1 MAQFTVTNLT
11 AEPIII
17 QEAYVTIPG
26 NATVSF
32 RRFLPRVEEMNRFFE
47 LRDAGAISWSVD
59 LDPWELEFR
68 GGGAISDIESLPTA
82 TVDTTLVL
90 RPDGSGGVSW
100 QSPINGTQEAK
111 VWSFQTNETT
121 QYAGGFYEFSGTDD
135 DFSPSIAY
143 GDAGTSKAAHFMI
156 VTGGATVD
164 QLTVRVS
171 GTSITDEGVQTGS
184 DSEDIVIPESTA
196 ANSFFETSKK
206 WNGQV
211 TVEAISGTPVA
222 CNYGWDKY
230 HDVGN
235 SDFQVSGLECLWESD
250 SSDSSSDIAL
260 IHHKASGWTFNAA
273 ADPTPPA
280 PIAVRSTDHSGNN
293 GHSVGPGA
301 WKRTN
306 LSVAVAGSQSE
317 GILFCVTSG
326 NTGIGTLSFRHMTC
340 EVTLAR

>member
-11 AEPIII
+11 SDPVII

-26 NATVSF
+26 NSTVTF
-32 RRFLPRVEEMNRFFE
+32 NRFLPRVEEMDRFFE
-47 LRDAGAISWSVD
+47 LRDAGAISWTVVI
-59 LDPWELEFR
+59 DPWELEFR
-68 GGGAISDIESLPTA
+68 GAGAISDIENLSTA
-82 TVDTTLVL
+82 NTDTTLVL
-90 RPDGSGGVSW
+90 RPDGSGGVNW
-100 QSPINGTQEAK
+100 QSPNAGVQESRIWA
-111 VWSFQTNETT
+111 FQTNETT

-135 DFSPSIAY
+135 DFNPSITY
-143 GDAGTSKAAHFMI
+143 GDASTSKAAHFMI
-156 VTGGATVD
+156 VTGSATVD

-171 GTSITDEGVQTGS
+171 GTSVTDAGVQTGS
-184 DSEDIVIPESTA
+184 DSEDIVIPTSTP

-211 TVEAISGTPVA
+211 TVEAVAGTSVT

-235 SDFQVSGLECLWESD
+235 TDFQVAGLECLWESD
-250 SSDSSSDIAL
+250 SSDSGSDIAL
-260 IHHKASGWTFNAA
+260 IHHKATGWTFNAA

-280 PIAVRSTDHSGNN
+280 PIAVRSVDHSGNN

-306 LSVAVAGSQSE
+306 LSVAIAGSQSE
-317 GILFCVTSG
+317 GILFCITSG
-326 NTGIGTLSFRHMTC
+326 NTGIGTLSFRQMTC
-340 EVTLAR
+340 EVTLIR